1 MHQTAS
7 PWSLAHA
14 IQTFH
19 IDRWGGEYFG
29 VNGQGNVSV
38 RPIGP
43 DGAELDLNQIF
54 QECRD
59 RKLTLPILIRFQ
71 DILRHRVCAVNKAFQ
86 AALQEFNFQ
95 GQYRGVFPIKVN
107 QMREVV
113 EEIQEAG
120 REFNFGLEAG
130 SKPELF
136 AALAVHDNNE
146 SLIIC
151 NGYKDREFIRTAMLG
166 RKLNKKIIMVIEKP
180 EELQRILEVSSE
192 MNVEPLIGVRVR
204 LQSKG
209 AGKWALSGGE
219 DAKFGLSTA
228 ELLECGEILKAKNL
242 VHCFQLLHFHVG
254 SQVPDIL
261 TIKKAVRE
269 ASRFYAKLHKMGFP
283 LKYIDCGGGLGVDY
297 DGSRTSSESS
307 TNYTLNEYT
316 RDVVYNIADICQE
329 ENVPHPDIVS
339 EGGRAIVAHHSVL
352 LVETFGTI
360 EKTKN
365 IEIKAADDDHKLVK
379 DLVFLIEKLNKRN
392 RRESVHD
399 ALQIKQEAAN
409 RFELGLLD
417 LPAKAKIETYFWHLV
432 ERVVALYGGSRTI
445 PEEVSELSSQLGDQF
460 LCNFS
465 VFQSL
470 IDHWALGQLFP
481 IMPIHRLCEAPLHEA
496 TLVDITC
503 DSDGKINKFI
513 DNQGIRH
520 TIPLHAPNGSPYV
533 LGFFLMGAYQDVMGD
548 LHNLF
553 GPVTEAHIF
562 LDPDEPAGFYV
573 EEIIPGY
580 SIQQVLTDVQYESSQ
595 LARQMKA
602 QIDAAIKADLL
613 KPSEGMKLLD
623 DYEQGL
629 KQTTYL
635 SFES

>member
-1 MHQTAS
+1 MHQTAT
-7 PWSLAHA
+7 PWSLSQA

-19 IDRWGGEYFG
+19 VDRWGAEYFG
-29 VNGQGNVSV
+29 VNEKGNVSV
-38 RPIGP
+38 RPIGAE
-43 DGAELDLNQIF
+43 GAALDLDQIF
-54 QECRD
+54 QECRQ
-59 RKLTLPILIRFQ
+59 RKLTLPVLIRFQ
-71 DILRHRVCAVNKAFQ
+71 DILRHRVCAVNRSFL
-86 AALQEFNFQ
+86 AAIQEFSYQ

-151 NGYKDREFIRTAMLG
+151 NGYKDREFIRIAMLG
-166 RKLNKKIIMVIEKP
+166 RKLNKKVIMVIEKP
-180 EELQRILEVSSE
+180 DELQRILEVSEE
-192 MNVEPLIGVRVR
+192 MGVEPLIGVRVR

-228 ELLECGEILKAKNL
+228 ELLECGEILKARNL

-269 ASRFYAKLHKMGFP
+269 ASRFYAKLYKMGFP
-283 LKYIDCGGGLGVDY
+283 LKYVDCGGGLGVDY

-329 ENVPHPDIVS
+329 EDVPHPDIVS

-365 IEIKAADDDHKLVK
+365 IEIKAADEDHKLVK
-379 DLVFLIEKLNKRN
+379 DMVFLIEKLNKRN

-432 ERVVALYGGSRTI
+432 EDVVALYGGSRNI
-445 PEEVSELSSQLGDQF
+445 PEEVSELTSQLGDQF

-481 IMPIHRLCEAPLHEA
+481 IMPIHRLCEAPSHDA

-513 DNQGIRH
+513 DNQGIRD
-520 TIPLHAPNGSPYV
+520 TIPLHAPNGNPYV

-562 LDPDEPAGFYV
+562 LDPDEPDGFYI
-573 EEIIPGY
+573 EEVIPGY

-602 QIDAAIKADLL
+602 QIDAAIKANLL

-623 DYEQGL
+623 GYEQGL